1 MSTKRTNERGIRRTS
16 HGWQV
21 YTTKGGRFRSKHLP
35 ADTEIAALRSERRR
49 LEAHAE
55 LNLDTLKTDPTDGP
69 TLADDVESYL
79 KAIAG
84 MPTYSDRA
92 YRVKKWRDALG
103 PERARS
109 SVTAVE
115 IRQQLEAWRVKGAAP
130 GTLNLLNTALR
141 HLWTVLD
148 GPDARNP
155 LRAIPR
161 YREEEKP
168 LTLPPWKAAVELL
181 DHLPASKSRARLK
194 VLLWTGW
201 PSATLKR
208 LRPEDIHWRQ
218 KEAVTHGRRKGGGTK
233 PRVVPLLPGAIKA
246 LREFAAADAWGPF
259 SGSSLHSLLHRACD
273 AANMRRFRV
282 YDARHLFL
290 TRVAKQTKD
299 ERAVAELGLH
309 TTPLQTWRYTRQAA
323 STRARSALAR
333 LARI

>member
-1 MSTKRTNERGIRRTS
+1 MGTLKHERGIRRTS

-21 YTTKGGRFRSKHLP
+21 YTTKGGKFRSKHLP
-35 ADTEIAALRSERRR
+35 AETEISTLRKERGT
-49 LEAHAE
+49 LEARATLGLDAPAAE
-55 LNLDTLKTDPTDGP
+55 PVTGP

-84 MPTYSDRA
+84 MTTYSDRA

-103 PERARS
+103 PERSRS
-109 SVTAVE
+109 TVTAVE

-168 LTLPPWKAAVELL
+168 LSLPPWKAAVDLL
-181 DHLPASKSRARLK
+181 ENLEPSKSRARLK

-201 PSATLKR
+201 PSAIVKR
-208 LRPEDIHWRQ
+208 LRPQDINWR
-218 KEAVTHGRRKGGGTK
+218 KREAVTHGRRKGGGTK
-233 PRVVPLLPGAIKA
+233 PRVVPLHANAVKA

-259 SGSSLHSLLHRACD
+259 SGSALHSLLHRACD
-273 AANMRRFRV
+273 AASMRRFRV
-282 YDARHLFL
+282 YDLRHLFVTRL
-290 TRVAKQTKD
+290 TLKSKD
-299 ERAVAELGLH
+299 ERGVAELALH
-309 TTPLQTWRYTRQAA
+309 STPSQTWRYSRQAG
-323 STRARSALAR
+323 STRAKSALAR
-333 LARI
+333 LARF